1 MATTAG
7 LAAADARAAADRGR
21 FRGFAWAVLAWN
33 LLVVLWGA
41 YVRASGS
48 GAGCGD
54 HWPLCNGDVLPRA
67 PQLTTI
73 IEFTHRVSSGIALTL
88 AVVLCVWA
96 WRSFPAR
103 HVARRAAGLSLLF
116 LLLEALLGAGLVLF
130 RFVARNES
138 AGRAI
143 YLSAHLVNTQL
154 LLAALAMTAFFG
166 APRTPQL
173 TERWRGTLL
182 ATLGIA
188 LAVSIT
194 GAVAALG
201 DTLYPAPTLAA
212 GVMEDFSAA
221 SSVLL
226 RLRLIHP
233 ALAIAGGAWIAI
245 VTFAR
250 THQPHT
256 RRLAFAASLLA
267 IVQLCAGAV
276 NVALRAPI
284 ALQIGHLLLADL
296 LWICLVLLFLKSRE
310 AVQNAGPSVTTW

>member
-7 LAAADARAAADRGR
+7 PPPAEAHATATREA
-21 FRGFAWAVLAWN
+21 FRRFAWVVLAWN

-54 HWPLCNGDVLPRA
+54 HWPLCNGDVVPRA

-73 IEFTHRVSSGIALTL
+73 IEFTHRVSSGIALAL
-88 AVVLCVWA
+88 VVLLCLWA
-96 WRSFPAR
+96 WRSFPAK

-130 RFVARNES
+130 RFVAQNES

-154 LLAALAMTAFFG
+154 LLAALTMTAFFG

-173 TERWRGTLL
+173 TERPQGTLL
-182 ATLGIA
+182 AALGIA

-212 GVMEDFSAA
+212 GVMQDFSAT

-233 ALAIAGGAWIAI
+233 ALAIVGGVWIAI
-245 VTFAR
+245 VAFAR
-250 THQPHT
+250 THQAHT
-256 RRLAFAASLLA
+256 RRVAFAASLLA

-284 ALQIGHLLLADL
+284 AMQIGHLLLADL
-296 LWICLVLLFLKSRE
+296 LWIGLVLLFLRSRE
-310 AVQNAGPSVTTW
+310 TNESEMRE